1 MEVSPLLKSLMIIWG
16 VITAG
21 LIFLLIYRG
30 TLSNREDDQIFL
42 DAAEESMAK
51 EQRALIARIERL
63 SRPITLLIVASC
75 VLFLI
80 GAGMW
85 VWDAFHTF

>member
-16 VITAG
+16 VVTAG

-42 DAAEESMAK
+42 DAAEEGMAR

-75 VLFLI
+75 VLFLVA
-80 GAGMW
+80 AGMW

>member
-1 MEVSPLLKSLMIIWG
+1 MEVSPLLKGLMIVWG
-16 VITAG
+16 VITTG
-21 LIFLLIYRG
+21 LICLLIYRG
-30 TLSNREDDQIFL
+30 RLSNREDDQIFL
-42 DAAEESMAK
+42 AAEESMAQ
-51 EQRALIARIERL
+51 EQRVLIARIERL

-75 VLFLI
+75 LVFLI

>member
-16 VITAG
+16 VVTAG

-42 DAAEESMAK
+42 DAAEESMAR
-51 EQRALIARIERL
+51 EQRALIAKIERL

-75 VLFLI
+75 VLFLVA
-80 GAGMW
+80 AGMW